1 MSTSSESHIS
11 AQSIA
16 FPFGAQSRDAY
27 LARPEGDRPFP
38 GIIII
43 HEINGLT
50 DHIRDVAARFARQ
63 GYVALAVDLLAGR
76 NRTVCMARF
85 IGQLVSRSPNNSSVS
100 ELKAALTH
108 LAAQP
113 GVDAARL
120 GAVGFCMGGSFAVLW
135 ACTDDRLKAIA
146 PFYAQ
151 NPRPLEAVRRMC
163 PVVGSY
169 PGADFTARSGRRL
182 DASLTRYDIPHDIK
196 IYPGA
201 KHSFFND
208 QGKSYDAAASADA
221 WTRITAFFAERLK

>member
-1 MSTSSESHIS
+1 MSVPRDVSAS
-11 AQSIA
+11 AQSIT
-16 FPFGAQSRDAY
+16 FPFGAQARAAY
-27 LARPEGDRPFP
+27 LARPQGDGPFP
-38 GIIII
+38 SIVVI
-43 HEINGLT
+43 HEIDGLN

-76 NRTVCMARF
+76 NRAVCMARF
-85 IGQLVSRSPNNSSVS
+85 IGQLVSRAPNNSSVS
-100 ELKAALTH
+100 ELKAALTY

-151 NPRPLEAVRRMC
+151 NPRPLEAARRMC

-169 PGADFTARSGRRL
+169 PENDFTARSGRAL
-182 DASLTRYDIPHDIK
+182 DAALTRYDIPHDIK

-201 KHSFFND
+201 RHSFFND
-208 QGKSYDAAASADA
+208 QGKHYDPAASSEA
-221 WTRITAFFAERLK
+221 WARITAFFAARLK